1 MEKGKFF
8 KSEAERNLW
17 IKLNAEF
24 GRQFQINVNHQPPFD
39 IYEKVNGISDIDVAT
54 NQLEYDENHGSL
66 RVTLEQLLTFSYE
79 EFETNLR
86 NNHRKWYEKHFK

>member
-54 NQLEYDENHGSL
+54 N
-66 RVTLEQLLTFSYE
+66 
-79 EFETNLR
+79 
-86 NNHRKWYEKHFK
+86 